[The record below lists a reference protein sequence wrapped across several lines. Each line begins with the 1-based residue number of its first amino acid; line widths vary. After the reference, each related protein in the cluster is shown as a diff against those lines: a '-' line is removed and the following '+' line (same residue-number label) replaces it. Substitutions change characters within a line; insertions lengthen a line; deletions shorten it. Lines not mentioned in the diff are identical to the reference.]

1 MLNIFWHRYTY
12 LYMLD
17 KVQSPG
23 LSCSKLT
30 TSLVNLSLNFQTL
43 ICNICQYF
51 LLKKCEK
58 LLHGKSFSHF
68 STKNISVFD
77 YKVVKHLTS

>member
-58 LLHGKSFSHF
+58 LASLIFQQK
-68 STKNISVFD
+68 ISV
-77 YKVVKHLTS
+77 YLIIKS